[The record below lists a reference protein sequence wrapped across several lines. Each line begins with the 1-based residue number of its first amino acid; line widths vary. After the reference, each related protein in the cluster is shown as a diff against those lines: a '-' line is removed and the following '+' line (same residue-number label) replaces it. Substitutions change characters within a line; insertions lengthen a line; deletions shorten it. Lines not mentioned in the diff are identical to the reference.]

1 MTSHRRSRGGRAAA
15 VCAVIA
21 LGALWVADAGPARAQ
36 DDKEEAAQRAREAC
50 RELLREEGFE
60 DIDLDDMRRRDEGA
74 TIVFEVTAES
84 ERDERELRCVYDRD
98 EEEAQL
104 DND

>member
-1 MTSHRRSRGGRAAA
+1 MTSHRRSRGARATA
-15 VCAVIA
+15 VCAVVA
-21 LGALWVADAGPARAQ
+21 LGAVWGGDPGPAWAQ
-36 DDKEEAAQRAREAC
+36 EAAEQAAEAC

-60 DIDLDDMRRRDEGA
+60 DVDLDDMRRRDEGE
-74 TIVFEVTAES
+74 TIVFEVAAER
-84 ERDERELRCVYDRD
+84 EGDERELRCVYERD